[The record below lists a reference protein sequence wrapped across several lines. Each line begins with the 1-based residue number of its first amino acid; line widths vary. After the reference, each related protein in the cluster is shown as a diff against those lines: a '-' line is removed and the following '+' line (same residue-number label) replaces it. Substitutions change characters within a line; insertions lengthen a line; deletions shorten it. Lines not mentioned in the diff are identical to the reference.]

1 MNLNPVRGMRDFYPE
16 EMKKREWLFS
26 VWREVSQLWGFDPY
40 DAPVVENLELLTRK
54 AGEEISEQLYSF
66 KDKSGRDLALRAEM
80 TPSLA
85 RMIAAKQNALQI
97 PIKWF
102 TIAQCFRYERMTK
115 GRKREHYQWNADIL
129 GVHDITAEAE
139 IISMLVA
146 AVLKL
151 GLDKDEFVVKLNSR
165 KVVEDILKK
174 AGLDDGLLPPAMI
187 VIDKKDKVS
196 EPELLEM
203 LGKATAKKAV
213 PEKILE
219 LYRACETEG
228 LKSVLGEN
236 ENTAEVESLIENL
249 GDYKDYVVLD
259 PSVVR
264 GLSYYTGIVFE
275 MYSRAGHSRAIAGG
289 GRYDGL
295 LEKIGGK
302 PLSGVGFGFGDVVIM
317 DILEEMGKLIQN
329 GSELDFYIIPLEKNR
344 LRSGFELALAARRE
358 NMSADLDFKCRKI
371 KSALSEGAKKGA
383 RFCAVLFPDEFQ
395 NGMIKVKNMKT
406 QEERTVSVGE
416 FPAVF

>member
-1 MNLNPVRGMRDFYPE
+1 MRDFYPE

-26 VWREVSQLWGFDPY
+26 VWKEISHLWGFEPY
-40 DAPVVENLELLTRK
+40 DAPVVERLELLTRK

-85 RMIAAKQNALQI
+85 RMIVARQNTLQT

-129 GVHDITAEAE
+129 GVGDISAEAE
-139 IISMLVA
+139 IISMLIGA
-146 AVLKL
+146 LLKL
-151 GLDKDEFVVKLNSR
+151 GLKKDEFVVKINSR
-165 KVVEDILKK
+165 KIVEDILKK
-174 AGLDDGLLPPAMI
+174 AGLDERLLSPAMI

-196 EPELLEM
+196 EPELLKM
-203 LGKATAKKAV
+203 LEEVTS
-213 PEKILE
+213 EKSVSIRILD
-219 LYRACETEG
+219 LYRECETKG
-228 LKSVLGEN
+228 VKSVLGEN
-236 ENTAEVESLIENL
+236 ENMAEISSLLESLK
-249 GDYKDYVVLD
+249 GYKDYVVFD

-275 MYSRAGHSRAIAGG
+275 AYSRAGHLRAIAGG

-295 LEKIGGK
+295 LEKIGGH

-317 DILEEMGKLIQN
+317 DILEEMGKIYVDDR
-329 GSELDFYIIPLEKNR
+329 ELDFYIIPLSKDR
-344 LRSGFELALAARRE
+344 LSTAFGLALAARE
-358 NMSADLDFKCRKI
+358 KNLSADLDFKCRKI
-371 KSALSEGAKKGA
+371 KPALSEGAKNKA
-383 RFCAVLFPDEFQ
+383 RFCAILFPEEFE
-395 NGMIKVKNMKT
+395 NGKIKIKNMKS
-406 QEERTVSVGE
+406 QEERTVSIFE
-416 FPAVF
+416 FPTVF